1 MSLFEVPV
9 ERAPHL
15 PKDQIEEMVGAL
27 TDPIIVFPG
36 GGWEQDIPQKL
47 KDDLPIYRLAHL
59 MKCNKGEAS
68 WEEAT
73 DLEALIYMFP
83 ATLAFPLAHDWT
95 EIYLYLGAKHMGDKF
110 PDDIGKERLS
120 DYQMSELRDLKRWIY
135 KKRVEARKA
144 RRRSEKAQDVEIRES
159 QYEQLGMAL

>member
-9 ERAPHL
+9 ERVGHP
-15 PKDQIEEMVGAL
+15 PKDPIGEMAGAL

-47 KDDLPIYRLAHL
+47 KDGLPIYRLAHI
-59 MKCNKGEAS
+59 MKCLKGEAS

-83 ATLAFPLAHDWT
+83 ATLAFPLDHNWT
-95 EIYLYLGAKHMGDKF
+95 EIYLYLGTKHMGDKF
-110 PDDIGKERLS
+110 PDDIGKESLS
-120 DYQMSELRDLKRWIY
+120 DYQMSELRELKRWIH

-144 RRRSEKAQDVEIRES
+144 RRRSEKAQEVEIRES
-159 QYEQLGMAL
+159 QYEQLRMPL